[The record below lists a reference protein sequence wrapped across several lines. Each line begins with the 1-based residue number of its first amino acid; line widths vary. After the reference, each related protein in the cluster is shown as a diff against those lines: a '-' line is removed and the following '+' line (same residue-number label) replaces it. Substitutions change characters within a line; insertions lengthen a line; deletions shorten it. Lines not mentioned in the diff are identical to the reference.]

1 MTAYAFSVALH
12 VSAGTVALATFWLSA
27 LLRKGSRVHVWVG
40 RAYLLSMCGV
50 LASALPMVAQRIADG
65 RWVAAVFLGYLVV
78 LVATTVWLAWRA
90 IRDKA
95 APARYLGA
103 VYHALMVL
111 NPVAGALAL
120 AAGLQAGQ
128 PLLIGFSVVG
138 MLVGFDMW
146 RRRRA
151 IPAQPRWWMQEHY
164 GAMVGNG
171 AATHIAFLAIGLP
184 RLLPGASSGVLLYA
198 AWFAPLVL
206 SIAAKAWLDRK
217 YRFVPAPRAPAL
229 VTSR

>member
-1 MTAYAFSVALH
+1 MSAYTLFVALH
-12 VSAGTVALATFWLSA
+12 VTSGTVALATFWLA
-27 LLRKGSRVHVWVG
+27 AMLRKGSTAHVWVG
-40 RAYLLSMCGV
+40 RTYLLSMCGV
-50 LASALPMVAQRIADG
+50 IVSALPMVAQRIADG

-111 NPVAGALAL
+111 NPVAGAL
-120 AAGLQAGQ
+120 
-128 PLLIGFSVVG
+128 LIGFS
-138 MLVGFDMW
+138 LVGLLVGVDMW
-146 RRRRA
+146 RRRRV
-151 IPAQPRWWMQEHY
+151 IPVQPRWWMQEHY

-198 AWFAPLVL
+198 AWFAPVVL

-217 YRFVPAPRAPAL
+217 YRFVPATHAPAL
-229 VTSR
+229 AASR